1 MPAIIAAILLSAA
14 AGIWAEH
21 RYPERATALSRRSLL
36 VVLYVVLPPT
46 TFFNLAAVE
55 FDTDHAGGI
64 VIAWFAVAIAASV
77 AYLIGSRLLRLPA
90 YVTGAMVTCTLV
102 ANTGYLGYPLVAA
115 LLGSDMLGEGVAY
128 DIGVGVPALLI
139 GGFAVGAAFGTS
151 AGEGVRERSG
161 AFFARNLPLYAAIA
175 ALLAPD
181 SWAPSL
187 AVDISRVI
195 VVLILPVGFFAVGTA
210 LAHDSDEGEVKL
222 PPPITPPTIAVTFT
236 KVLLLPALLYALSL
250 PFIDLPS
257 TYMLMAAMPA
267 GLNSMIVAHA
277 YGLDLETTAEAI
289 TWTTALVV
297 AAALVASFV

>member
-128 DIGVGVPALLI
+128 DIGSYRDA
-139 GGFAVGAAFGTS
+139 
-151 AGEGVRERSG
+151 
-161 AFFARNLPLYAAIA
+161 
-175 ALLAPD
+175 
-181 SWAPSL
+181 
-187 AVDISRVI
+187 
-195 VVLILPVGFFAVGTA
+195 
-210 LAHDSDEGEVKL
+210 
-222 PPPITPPTIAVTFT
+222 
-236 KVLLLPALLYALSL
+236 
-250 PFIDLPS
+250 
-257 TYMLMAAMPA
+257 PA
-267 GLNSMIVAHA
+267 GLRIWCGSTVETSDVEALIPW
-277 YGLDLETTAEAI
+277 LEWAFAEACSEL
-289 TWTTALVV
+289 AK
-297 AAALVASFV
+297 AA